1 MAVRLARLGVERAES
16 VPETLGVSVC
26 DLVDMVVPKTVII
39 GLKEGVGVAVC
50 EGDAV
55 SVTVVLGLTV

>member
-1 MAVRLARLGVERAES
+1 VERADV

-26 DLVDMVVPKTVII
+26 DLVDMVVPKTVIM
-39 GLKEGVGVAVC
+39 GLKERVDVAVC
-50 EGDAV
+50 EGEAV